1 MSENNI
7 SDIINDG
14 GEITLVDIAALS
26 IATTLFISQG
36 DEEMLKAIGSMADVI
51 KESFRSDNEDK
62 ETNDQQEEPRD

>member
-14 GEITLVDIAALS
+14 GEITLIDIAALS

-51 KESFRSDNEDK
+51 KESFGSDNEDK